1 MKIVRVP
8 IIAVETS
15 REYYVATHCFKQG
28 CRNDGCRRVWVGVS
42 SKPNEPNLSLLSL
55 PPCFPSPALS
65 PTLPPSLLSS
75 SSLSFLPTPCL
86 FAVCICA
93 CTCAVRAQ
101 LLLKLC
107 AHQRNW
113 CHILP
118 CVIYLVTG
126 DITIFTYICI
136 QCIYHNRL
144 HCQQCCNW
152 QPLQAYVV
160 DYVNLHVLQ
169 LIMWKL

>member
-65 PTLPPSLLSS
+65 PTLPPSFPHLLSPS
-75 SSLSFLPTPCL
+75 YPLSVCSLHMCMYVRCACSVIIE
-86 FAVCICA
+86 AVCTSKKLMPYFALCYIPSDRRYYYIHIHLYTMHISQQA
-93 CTCAVRAQ
+93 SLPAV
-101 LLLKLC
+101 L
-107 AHQRNW
+107 
-113 CHILP
+113 
-118 CVIYLVTG
+118 
-126 DITIFTYICI
+126 
-136 QCIYHNRL
+136 
-144 HCQQCCNW
+144 
-152 QPLQAYVV
+152 
-160 DYVNLHVLQ
+160 
-169 LIMWKL
+169 